1 MIEFIGEAIGQ
12 LFLLIPSKKQKI
24 FKKKFIILKQKEW
37 FKNKYSSGILFDNQV
52 KEFITNYDI
61 DNMIKSDSE
70 IEIFKKKLDE
80 LLLKIM
86 LDSVYIGVIRIKYL
100 NFNLNH

>member
-24 FKKKFIILKQKEW
+24 FKKKFKILKQKEW
-37 FKNKYSSGILFDNQV
+37 FKK
-52 KEFITNYDI
+52 FIINYDI
-61 DNMIKSDSE
+61 DSMIKSDSE

-80 LLLKIM
+80 LLLKNN
-86 LDSVYIGVIRIKYL
+86 VR
-100 NFNLNH
+100 